1 MIIFDFTML
10 DGDISMLQKILSQS
24 EYTYPDILKIT
35 GEFRI
40 SINGNVFFLE
50 PYFPVLEFLKY
61 ALVWIDCSDKSKEMS
76 YSSMETEDNPLL
88 LFKKEKEGWIVCSP
102 WQKYKCLVSFS
113 RDELTYAVL
122 HLLET
127 LSNSSNNEKVY

>member
-10 DGDISMLQKILSQS
+10 DGDVSMLQEILSQR
-24 EYTYPDILKIT
+24 EYAYPDILKIT

-40 SINGNVFFLE
+40 LINGNVSFFE

-61 ALVWIDCSDKSKEMS
+61 ALVWINCSDKSKEMS

-88 LFKKEKEGWIVCSP
+88 IFKGKKDGWIIRSP
-102 WQKYKCLVSFS
+102 WQKYECLVTFT
-113 RDELTYAVL
+113 RDELTHAIL
-122 HLLET
+122 HLLGT
-127 LSNSSNNEKVY
+127 LKNTRNTGDC